1 MINHSPNGSSSISAG
16 AAHQT
21 TSRGVVF
28 TLTKAL
34 AIDPPSSDE
43 EAENEDEEQQECNR
57 SVSILKQEEEHHED
71 SL

>member
-1 MINHSPNGSSSISAG
+1 M
-16 AAHQT
+16 
-21 TSRGVVF
+21 VF

-57 SVSILKQEEEHHED
+57 SVSILKQEEED
-71 SL
+71 LV